1 MQRRISFFLTEHHNN
16 MLNDLIKDPRIKTQ
30 AKVIRRGIELYKQ
43 IYEVVKNGGTVEVT
57 DINGKKTNIVP

>member
-1 MQRRISFFLTEHHNN
+1 

-43 IYEVVKNGGTVEVT
+43 IYEVVKNGGTVEIT